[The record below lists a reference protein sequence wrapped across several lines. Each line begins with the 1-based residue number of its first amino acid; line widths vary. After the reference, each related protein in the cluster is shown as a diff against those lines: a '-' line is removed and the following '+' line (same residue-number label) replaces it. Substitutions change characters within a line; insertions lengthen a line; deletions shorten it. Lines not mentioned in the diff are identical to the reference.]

1 MTRVASEAL
10 LEQDL
15 ASMKQLKGSLLE
27 GRGLKSRIY
36 TGITWGMAILA
47 ALPLFSVL
55 YMLIAKGGARINW
68 ETFTALPPAAFEFGG
83 GIGPAIVGTA
93 VMVGIGS
100 AISIPIGILAA
111 IYLAEVDPY
120 TKLAE
125 TARFL
130 AKVLTGFPSILAGV
144 FVYAALV
151 VAMKSYS
158 AWAGGLALAVLML
171 PTIILTAEEALKQV
185 PQRMKDAAYGM
196 GCTRAQV
203 IAKVTLPT
211 GVPGVLTGV
220 LLAVA
225 GAAGESAP
233 LLFTALFSTYYING
247 VEGLGEPTASLSIL
261 IYNFSGMPYDN
272 QIELAWAA
280 SLVLVLI
287 ILVFN
292 VLARVLGRQK
302 F

>member
-1 MTRVASEAL
+1 MTGNISGAV

-15 ASMKQLKGSLLE
+15 QRMPQLKGSLLE
-27 GRGLKSRIY
+27 GRGLKSRIF
-36 TGITWGMAILA
+36 TGITWVLAILA
-47 ALPLFSVL
+47 SLPLFSVIF
-55 YMLIAKGGARINW
+55 MLIAKGGARINL
-68 ETFTALPPAAFEFGG
+68 ETLTALPPAAFEFGG

-93 VMVGIGS
+93 VMVLIAS
-100 AISIPIGILAA
+100 AISIPIGLLAA
-111 IYLAEVDPY
+111 IYLAEIDPY
-120 TKLAE
+120 SRLAQ

-144 FVYAALV
+144 FVYAAIV
-151 VAMKSYS
+151 VAMKTYS
-158 AWAGGLALAVLML
+158 AWAGGVALAVLML

-185 PQRMKDAAYGM
+185 PQKMKDAAYGM

-203 IAKVTLPT
+203 ISKVTLPT
-211 GVPGVLTGV
+211 GIPGVVTGV

-233 LLFTALFSTYYING
+233 LLFTALFSTYFING
-247 VEGLGEPTASLSIL
+247 FEGLSEPTSSLSIL

-272 QIELAWAA
+272 QIELAWTA

-292 VLARVLGRQK
+292 ILARVLGRQK
-302 F
+302 H

>member
-1 MTRVASEAL
+1 MTGNISEAI
-10 LEQDL
+10 LERDL
-15 ASMKQLKGSLLE
+15 ATMPQLKGSVLE

-36 TGITWGMAILA
+36 TGITWLLAILA
-47 ALPLFSVL
+47 SLPLVSVL
-55 YMLIAKGGARINW
+55 FMLIAEGGARINW
-68 ETFTALPPAAFEFGG
+68 ETLTELPPSAFEVGG

-93 VMVGIGS
+93 VMVAIGA

-111 IYLAEVDPY
+111 IYLAEVDPHS
-120 TKLAE
+120 KLAH

-158 AWAGGLALAVLML
+158 AWAGGIALAVLML
-171 PTIILTAEEALKQV
+171 PTVILTAEEALKQV
-185 PQRMKDAAYGM
+185 PQKMKDAAYGM

-203 IAKVTLPT
+203 ISKVTLPT
-211 GVPGVLTGV
+211 GIPGVLTGV

-233 LLFTALFSTYYING
+233 LLFTALFSTYYISG
-247 VEGLGEPTASLSIL
+247 WEGLSEPTSSLSIL

-272 QIELAWAA
+272 QIELAWTA
-280 SLVLVLI
+280 SLVLVMI
-287 ILVFN
+287 VLVFN
-292 VLARVLGRQK
+292 ILARVLGRQK
-302 F
+302 Y

>member
-1 MTRVASEAL
+1 MTSNISEAV

-15 ASMKQLKGSLLE
+15 AAMPQLKGSVIE

-36 TGITWGMAILA
+36 TGITWLLAILA
-47 ALPLFSVL
+47 SLPLFSVL

-68 ETFTALPPAAFEFGG
+68 ETLTALPPSAFEAGG

-93 VMVGIGS
+93 VMVGIGA

-111 IYLAEVDPY
+111 LYLAEIDPH
-120 TKLAE
+120 TKLAH

-130 AKVLTGFPSILAGV
+130 AKVLTGFPSILAGI
-144 FVYAALV
+144 FVYAVLV
-151 VAMKSYS
+151 VAMKGYS
-158 AWAGGLALAVLML
+158 AWAGGVSLAVLML
-171 PTIILTAEEALKQV
+171 PTVILTAEEALKQV
-185 PQRMKDAAYGM
+185 PQKMKDAAYGM

-203 IAKVTLPT
+203 ISKVTLPT
-211 GVPGVLTGV
+211 GIPGVITGV

-233 LLFTALFSTYYING
+233 LLFTALFSTYYIDG
-247 VEGLGEPTASLSIL
+247 WGGLSEPTSSLSIL

-272 QIELAWAA
+272 QIELAWTA
-280 SLVLVLI
+280 SLVLVMI

-292 VLARVLGRQK
+292 ILARVLGRQK

>member
-1 MTRVASEAL
+1 MTGNISQAV

-15 ASMKQLKGSLLE
+15 ASLPQLKGSLLE

-36 TGITWGMAILA
+36 TGITWLLAILA
-47 ALPLFSVL
+47 SLPLFSVL
-55 YMLIAKGGARINW
+55 FMLIAEGGARINW
-68 ETFTALPPAAFEFGG
+68 ETLTELPPAAFEYGG

-93 VMVGIGS
+93 VMVSIGA

-111 IYLAEVDPY
+111 IYLAEIDPH
-120 TKLAE
+120 TKLAY

-158 AWAGGLALAVLML
+158 AWAGGIALAVLML
-171 PTIILTAEEALKQV
+171 PTVILTAEEALKQV

-203 IAKVTLPT
+203 ISKVTLPT
-211 GVPGVLTGV
+211 GIPGVVTGV

-233 LLFTALFSTYYING
+233 LLFTALFSTYFING
-247 VEGLGEPTASLSIL
+247 WEGLSEPTSSLSIL
-261 IYNFSGMPYDN
+261 IYNFSGMPYEN
-272 QIELAWAA
+272 QIELAWTA

-292 VLARVLGRQK
+292 ILARVLGRQK
-302 F
+302 Y

>member
-1 MTRVASEAL
+1 MTSNISEAV

-15 ASMKQLKGSLLE
+15 AAMPQLQGSVLE

-36 TGITWGMAILA
+36 TGITWLLAILA
-47 ALPLFSVL
+47 SLPLFSVL

-68 ETFTALPPAAFEFGG
+68 ETLTALPPSAFEAGG

-93 VMVGIGS
+93 VMVGIGA

-111 IYLAEVDPY
+111 LYLAEIDPH
-120 TKLAE
+120 TKLAH

-130 AKVLTGFPSILAGV
+130 AKVLTGFPSILAGI
-144 FVYAALV
+144 FVYAVLV
-151 VAMKSYS
+151 VAMKGYS
-158 AWAGGLALAVLML
+158 AWAGGVSLAVLML
-171 PTIILTAEEALKQV
+171 PTVILTAEEALKQV
-185 PQRMKDAAYGM
+185 PQKMKDAAYGM

-203 IAKVTLPT
+203 ISKVTLPT
-211 GVPGVLTGV
+211 GIPGVITGV

-233 LLFTALFSTYYING
+233 LLFTALFSTYYIDG
-247 VEGLGEPTASLSIL
+247 WGGLSEPTSSLSIL

-272 QIELAWAA
+272 QIELAWTA
-280 SLVLVLI
+280 SLVLVMI

-292 VLARVLGRQK
+292 ILARVLGRQK
-302 F
+302 Y

>member
-1 MTRVASEAL
+1 MTGNISQAI

-15 ASMKQLKGSLLE
+15 ASMPQLKGSVLE

-36 TGITWGMAILA
+36 TGITWLLAILA
-47 ALPLFSVL
+47 AFPLFSVL

-68 ETFTALPPAAFEFGG
+68 ETLTELPPSAFEVGG
-83 GIGPAIVGTA
+83 GIGPAIVGTG
-93 VMVGIGS
+93 VMVGIGA

-111 IYLAEVDPY
+111 IYLAEIDPH
-120 TKLAE
+120 TKLAH

-158 AWAGGLALAVLML
+158 AWAGGIALAVLML
-171 PTIILTAEEALKQV
+171 PTVILTAEEALKQV
-185 PQRMKDAAYGM
+185 PQKMKDAAYGM

-203 IAKVTLPT
+203 ISKVTLPT
-211 GVPGVLTGV
+211 GIPGVMTGV

-233 LLFTALFSTYYING
+233 LLFTALFSTYFING
-247 VEGLGEPTASLSIL
+247 WEGLSEPTSSLSIL

-272 QIELAWAA
+272 QIELAWTA

-292 VLARVLGRQK
+292 ILARVLGRQK

>member
-1 MTRVASEAL
+1 MTGNISEAI
-10 LEQDL
+10 LERDL
-15 ASMKQLKGSLLE
+15 AAMPQLKGSLLE
-27 GRGLKSRIY
+27 GRGLKSRLF
-36 TGITWGMAILA
+36 TGLTWLLAILA

-55 YMLIAKGGARINW
+55 YMLIVKGGMRINW
-68 ETFTALPPAAFEFGG
+68 ETLTELPPSAFEVGG

-93 VMVGIGS
+93 VMVGIGA

-111 IYLAEVDPY
+111 IYLAEIDPRS
-120 TKLAE
+120 KLAN
-125 TARFL
+125 TSRFL

-144 FVYAALV
+144 FVYATLV
-151 VAMKSYS
+151 VAMKTYS
-158 AWAGGLALAVLML
+158 AWAGGIALAVLML
-171 PTIILTAEEALKQV
+171 PTVVLTAEEALKQV
-185 PQRMKDAAYGM
+185 PQKMKDAAYGM

-211 GVPGVLTGV
+211 GMPGVITGV

-233 LLFTALFSTYYING
+233 LLFTALFSTYYISG
-247 VEGLGEPTASLSIL
+247 WEGLSEPTSSLSIL

-272 QIELAWAA
+272 QIELAWTA
-280 SLVLVLI
+280 SLVLVLM

-292 VLARVLGRQK
+292 ILARVLGRQK